1 MSSNTIINCWVHS
14 GLVERNRDTP
24 QVEPPRNPTNE
35 DELLLSR
42 VYSDLDVDPE
52 LQMTVQE
59 FVNIDKD
66 ILTSQDVS
74 DVNIIESVISDMSED
89 SQTDHDD
96 DIEEVQPTCKQVT
109 DSLNIAIKFFEM
121 ESSTVESDMA
131 KLFYFKALI
140 KKLQAKRQNKYH
152 WMTFS
157 RNSNYMYRHN
167 IVFMPRETKQL
178 YVNIYPNLFIY

>member
-1 MSSNTIINCWVHS
+1 MYLLNEI
-14 GLVERNRDTP
+14 DTP

-66 ILTSQDVS
+66 HLTSQNVS
-74 DVNIIESVISDMSED
+74 DVKSED
-89 SQTDHDD
+89 SQTDDDD

-131 KLFYFKALI
+131 TVLF
-140 KKLQAKRQNKYH
+140 QG
-152 WMTFS
+152 TS
-157 RNSNYMYRHN
+157 
-167 IVFMPRETKQL
+167 
-178 YVNIYPNLFIY
+178 

>member
-1 MSSNTIINCWVHS
+1 VSSNTIINCWVHS
-14 GLVERNRDTP
+14 GLVERNSDTP

-66 ILTSQDVS
+66 LLTSQDVS

-131 KLFYFKALI
+131 KLFYFKGLT
-140 KKLQAKRQNKYH
+140 KKLQAKR
-152 WMTFS
+152 
-157 RNSNYMYRHN
+157 
-167 IVFMPRETKQL
+167 TKQVSL
-178 YVNIYPNLFIY
+178 DDFFKKQ

>member
-1 MSSNTIINCWVHS
+1 MWNYKLCKGKST
-14 GLVERNRDTP
+14 
-24 QVEPPRNPTNE
+24 RNPTNE

-66 ILTSQDVS
+66 LQTSQDVS
-74 DVNIIESVISDMSED
+74 DGNIIESVISDTGED
-89 SQTDHDD
+89 SQADDAD
-96 DIEEVQPTCKQVT
+96 DIEEVQPTYKQVT

-131 KLFYFKALI
+131 KLFYFKGLI
-140 KKLQAKRQNKYH
+140 KKIQAKRA
-152 WMTFS
+152 
-157 RNSNYMYRHN
+157 
-167 IVFMPRETKQL
+167 KQVSL
-178 YVNIYPNLFIY
+178 DDFFKKQ

>member
-1 MSSNTIINCWVHS
+1 
-14 GLVERNRDTP
+14 
-24 QVEPPRNPTNE
+24 
-35 DELLLSR
+35 
-42 VYSDLDVDPE
+42 
-52 LQMTVQE
+52 
-59 FVNIDKD
+59 
-66 ILTSQDVS
+66 
-74 DVNIIESVISDMSED
+74 MSED

-178 YVNIYPNLFIY
+178 YVNIYSNLFIY

>member
-1 MSSNTIINCWVHS
+1 VYLLNEI
-14 GLVERNRDTP
+14 DTP
-24 QVEPPRNPTNE
+24 QVEPH
-35 DELLLSR
+35 ELLLSR

-66 ILTSQDVS
+66 HLTSQDVS
-74 DVNIIESVISDMSED
+74 DVKSED
-89 SQTDHDD
+89 SQTDDND

-131 KLFYFKALI
+131 KLFYFKGLV
-140 KKLQAKRQNKYH
+140 KKLQAKRA
-152 WMTFS
+152 
-157 RNSNYMYRHN
+157 
-167 IVFMPRETKQL
+167 KQVSL
-178 YVNIYPNLFIY
+178 DDFFKKQ

>member
-1 MSSNTIINCWVHS
+1 MYLLNEI
-14 GLVERNRDTP
+14 DTP

-66 ILTSQDVS
+66 HLTSQDVS
-74 DVNIIESVISDMSED
+74 DVKSED
-89 SQTDHDD
+89 SQTD
-96 DIEEVQPTCKQVT
+96 DIEEVQPTCKQIT

-131 KLFYFKALI
+131 TVLF
-140 KKLQAKRQNKYH
+140 QG
-152 WMTFS
+152 TS
-157 RNSNYMYRHN
+157 
-167 IVFMPRETKQL
+167 
-178 YVNIYPNLFIY
+178 

>member
-1 MSSNTIINCWVHS
+1 VYLLNEI
-14 GLVERNRDTP
+14 DTP

-66 ILTSQDVS
+66 HLTSQDVS
-74 DVNIIESVISDMSED
+74 DVKSED
-89 SQTDHDD
+89 SQTDDDD

-131 KLFYFKALI
+131 KLFYFKGLI
-140 KKLQAKRQNKYH
+140 KKLQAKR
-152 WMTFS
+152 
-157 RNSNYMYRHN
+157 
-167 IVFMPRETKQL
+167 TKQVSL
-178 YVNIYPNLFIY
+178 DDFFKKQ

>member
-1 MSSNTIINCWVHS
+1 VYLLNEI
-14 GLVERNRDTP
+14 DTP

-35 DELLLSR
+35 DELLLSH

-66 ILTSQDVS
+66 HLTSQDVS
-74 DVNIIESVISDMSED
+74 DVKSED
-89 SQTDHDD
+89 SQTDDDD

-131 KLFYFKALI
+131 KLFYFKGLI
-140 KKLQAKRQNKYH
+140 KKLQAKR
-152 WMTFS
+152 
-157 RNSNYMYRHN
+157 
-167 IVFMPRETKQL
+167 TKQVSL
-178 YVNIYPNLFIY
+178 DDFFKKQ